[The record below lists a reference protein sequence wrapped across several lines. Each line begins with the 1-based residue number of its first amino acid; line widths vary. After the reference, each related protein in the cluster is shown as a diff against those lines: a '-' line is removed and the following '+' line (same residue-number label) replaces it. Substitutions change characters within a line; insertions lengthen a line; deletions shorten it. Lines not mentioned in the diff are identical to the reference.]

1 MEPMNESTL
10 IGVCIL
16 VALCIP
22 VTMSLFKEIKNKRKE
37 GIIFDTF
44 MLLLVTLNILFFITI
59 QE

>member
-1 MEPMNESTL
+1 MNENTL